1 MAKLDWEAIE
11 TAYRAGVMS
20 LREIASQH
28 GISEGAIRKRA
39 KRDDWSRD
47 LAAKVK
53 ERADDLVR
61 KAEVR
66 KQVRTE
72 TALSERVLIEATA
85 EVVAAVRMEHRG
97 DIRRAREITNALF
110 DELGAECADV
120 DSLRK
125 LGELMLSPDE
135 NGRDKLNE
143 IYHSIISMPERV
155 KAVKALSDA
164 LKNLIGLERQAY
176 DIDGPE
182 GDNSV
187 KQLSELMDSLS
198 QGA

>member
-1 MAKLDWEAIE
+1 
-11 TAYRAGVMS
+11 
-20 LREIASQH
+20 
-28 GISEGAIRKRA
+28 
-39 KRDDWSRD
+39 
-47 LAAKVK
+47 
-53 ERADDLVR
+53 
-61 KAEVR
+61 
-66 KQVRTE
+66 
-72 TALSERVLIEATA
+72 
-85 EVVAAVRMEHRG
+85 AVRMEHRG